1 MENIVLPYRIRK
13 RIPNLTVFT
22 VIGIIMLLL
31 AILCLFSPFI
41 SVFDGVFTPL
51 MQKIYTVIGGICTPF
66 FLFFVFFS
74 LLNMISPTDAIV
86 ITEKGF
92 YERTMADGGVGFIPT
107 KAIVSLKIFGNKK
120 KQFLGIKLDDKY
132 LDRLGKS
139 KSAKRELKSN
149 VESGMPAIIIRDCDI
164 SISIKE
170 LLDVM
175 LKFFSS
181 QEDTE
186 ADTAL
191 TEEPST
197 AVPADEAESEAEN
210 DEEVVVEMPSED
222 ISNVYIALNDEN
234 DGADIADEASNDNEI
249 PANDSLENIT
259 IEASKKPRLTNV
271 DEFLTHIL
279 QISKSDDTPEDK
291 K

>member
-197 AVPADEAESEAEN
+197 AVPADETESEAEN
-210 DEEVVVEMPSED
+210 DEEVVVDMPSED

-259 IEASKKPRLTNV
+259 IEASKKPHLTNV

-279 QISKSDDTPEDK
+279 QTSKSNDTPEDK

>member
-164 SISIKE
+164 NISIKE

-210 DEEVVVEMPSED
+210 DEEVVVDMPSED

-271 DEFLTHIL
+271 DEFLTHIF

>member
-1 MENIVLPYRIRK
+1 MENILLPYRIRK

-107 KAIVSLKIFGNKK
+107 KAIVSLKVFGNKK

-132 LDRLGKS
+132 LDKLGKT
-139 KSAKRELKSN
+139 KAAKRELKSN
-149 VESGMPAIIIRDCDI
+149 IESGMPAIIIRDCDI

-175 LKFFSS
+175 LKFFGS
-181 QEDTE
+181 QENAE
-186 ADTAL
+186 ADTPSS
-191 TEEPST
+191 EELST
-197 AVPADEAESEAEN
+197 ADNIDQAEDEESEEAISE
-210 DEEVVVEMPSED
+210 SYED
-222 ISNVYIALNDEN
+222 IANIYIAVGDEDKKHDNNTAAGALNDGEPS
-234 DGADIADEASNDNEI
+234 AD
-249 PANDSLENIT
+249 DSPESIS
-259 IEASKKPRLTNV
+259 IQASKKPQLTSI
-271 DEFLTHIL
+271 DEFLSHIL
-279 QISKSDDTPEDK
+279 QIPKSDDAPGDGK
-291 K
+291 